1 MTTGINIYPLG
12 DHAVTIEF
20 GNDISFSTN
29 QKVVALF
36 NHLQANPFIGLVD
49 LIPAYTT
56 LTLVYDIV
64 VIKQHCA
71 VHQTAYHWV
80 EELIWGMVQ
89 TNNLQY
95 SFVTRIVKIPVCYHF
110 SLAPDIVWLANHH
123 NLTVDDVIGLH
134 TSTTYHVYMLGFL
147 PGFPYMATVHEKL
160 VTPRKDNPRKLVHA
174 GSVGIAGN
182 QTGIYP
188 FNSPGGWQLIG
199 KTPLKI
205 FDVDKK
211 DPALL
216 QPGDAVTFYA
226 ISLDEFNLQK
236 QA

>member
-1 MTTGINIYPLG
+1 MTTGIDIYPLG
-12 DHAVTIEF
+12 DHAITLEF
-20 GNDISFSTN
+20 GNVINLPTN

-36 NHLQANPFIGLVD
+36 KHLQTNPFIGLVD

-56 LTLVYDIV
+56 LTLVYDIA
-64 VIKQHCA
+64 VINQHRA
-71 VHQTAYHWV
+71 VHQTTYQWV
-80 EELIWGMVQ
+80 EDLILRILQ

-95 SFVTRIVKIPVCYHF
+95 SFVGRTVKIPVCYHS
-110 SLAPDIVWLANHH
+110 SLAPDTEWLAHHH
-123 NLTVDDVIGLH
+123 NLTVNEVIELH

-147 PGFPYMATVHEKL
+147 PGFPYMATVPEKIA
-160 VTPRKDNPRKLVHA
+160 TQRKSNPRKQVAA

-188 FNSPGGWQLIG
+188 FDSPGGWQLIG
-199 KTPLKI
+199 QTPLKN
-205 FDVDKK
+205 FDVEKM

-216 QPGDAVTFYA
+216 LPGDAVTFYA